1 MVTRNLLKITVLVL
15 LGAGGA
21 GCSNP
26 NVTQDSSATT
36 IPKQEQRQDEIRRK
50 AVILD
55 NLPHKFDPKS
65 ETDHEKVPLVLFDL
79 DQEKTKTFQVFFDR
93 NSIQQVIAVESD
105 GLEIKLEVVTKTDKD
120 AEELTIYES
129 VLPIEWKPSNS
140 EEKTMLGLVTIAL
153 PLTLSP
159 ESEEAVQVRFITS
172 SSDDTRKDLAPLS
185 IPVQGIFADGSL
197 KVSEPLK
204 NNNSLSS
211 RFAWNGR
218 QTDVSFWQSYG
229 DEIGEENAS
238 TPDVSI
244 RLTVSIVPPP
254 QDLRELAKHYSKDGR
269 FVRSYSVEPYFSDAE
284 PNLSPITEKTKGGI
298 KAQLSESGTSS
309 WFQNSTERRS
319 SYLGKEQ
326 FTIVGFSDDQ
336 TIIHYSLRKSDSTF
350 GDSILWSQKLN
361 VPKSE
366 PAVFV
371 PFPPS
376 VRKSLGRKIQPR
388 NESVG
393 EPKYHGV
400 LVRAILDEDG
410 KFRFED

>member
-36 IPKQEQRQDEIRRK
+36 IPKQEQRQDEIQRK

-79 DQEKTKTFQVFFDR
+79 DQEKAKTFQVFFDR

-129 VLPIEWKPSNS
+129 VLPIEWKPRNS

-153 PLTLSP
+153 PRTLSP

-211 RFAWNGR
+211 RFAWNGK
-218 QTDVSFWQSYG
+218 QADVSFWQSYG

-244 RLTVSIVPPP
+244 RLTVSIPPP
-254 QDLRELAKHYSKDGR
+254 QDLRGLAKRHSKDGR
-269 FVRSYSVEPYFSDAE
+269 FVRRYSLEEYFSDSE
-284 PNLSPITEKTKGGI
+284 PILSADTKNARGTI
-298 KAQLSESGTSS
+298 AVKFSESGSNS
-309 WFQNSTERRS
+309 WFESNSGWRS
-319 SYLGKEQ
+319 SSSRSEKFG
-326 FTIVGFSDDQ
+326 IVDFSDDQ
-336 TIIHYSLRKSDSTF
+336 TIIHYSLRKRDSTF

-371 PFPPS
+371 PYPPS
-376 VRKSLGRKIQPR
+376 VRKLLSQEPQPQ
-388 NESVG
+388 NESVS
-393 EPKYHGV
+393 ETKYHG
-400 LVRAILDEDG
+400 LLIRAILDEDG